1 MKKKVPAL
9 NILFITMI
17 MSLGIITLSTIII
30 ASLTLIIH
38 NFKGNN
44 IDGRI
49 ISMNVVRE
57 IMSTWNGIDSAID
70 YDCTRFNPASFNHLG
85 LANTNH

>member
-9 NILFITMI
+9 NKLFITVI

-49 ISMNVVRE
+49 ISMNAVRE

-85 LANTNH
+85 LTNTNH